1 MLILLQ
7 TLTFTFLIL
16 LTFKNFGNMAILKKG
31 GTQITAPQQNSAV
44 FTSMEYNSPNRNAFN
59 LSKMTHGTLRF
70 GKLYPVY
77 SRMVMAGDSFK
88 IKPSHFIRFASV
100 ISPILNKIN
109 ISYSAFY
116 VPFRLVWKFF
126 PTFISGGYN
135 NDGVYTD
142 EQGNYLDKN
151 DNLTNTPFTP
161 QLPTIDLLQTDGPG
175 DSAEFV
181 FKPYDG
187 TLLDWLG
194 YPTFSDKTN
203 LHAVLKRLDN
213 SPASVN
219 FRSSQIINVLPLM
232 CYHKVVKD
240 WFTNNNIKDTTLLDS
255 YIPANVSGLQQP
267 TKLGISITEVTQ
279 LAYVNYGLDYFT
291 SALPYLQRG
300 EPIMLNGANND
311 VTFDRSKSNQN
322 SLLFAGTTTT
332 PPSGEKLTIGN
343 SNNAFAPLQTANS
356 ANLLLDNSSSL
367 SVQLG
372 TTIQELRFANA
383 LQEWCEKSLR
393 VGTRYI
399 DFLKA
404 FFGVV
409 SSDRSLQRSEYLGS
423 SVHDVTKMDIDQ
435 TSGTEFGLDE
445 ATPQGTTTTK
455 LIASDSAKTFDCYCE
470 EHGMIFVMAYITPE
484 TIYKNRIRTEYLYR
498 DKEDFLFPEFAH
510 LSPQAVQNQELFVPR
525 VASEVVNYNP
535 TGVFGY
541 QDRYNELRQDTN
553 DVHGDFK
560 GNLSFFLQMRNFTKM
575 PALNTDFLKADD
587 VSTSIFATDKVK
599 NSNGE
604 QFPVDQI
611 WASFNFDVKAI
622 RCLPKIAIPQLV

>member
-1 MLILLQ
+1 
-7 TLTFTFLIL
+7 
-16 LTFKNFGNMAILKKG
+16 MAILKKG

-44 FTSMEYNSPNRNAFN
+44 FTSMEYNTPNRNAFN
-59 LSKMTHGTLRF
+59 LSKMTHGSMRF

-77 SRMVMAGDSFK
+77 SRMVMPGDSFK

-100 ISPILNKIN
+100 ISPILNKISV
-109 ISYSAFY
+109 SYSAFY

-135 NDGVYTD
+135 NDGIYTD
-142 EQGNYLDKN
+142 AQGNYLDKN
-151 DNLTNTPFTP
+151 DNLTTTPFKP
-161 QLPTIDLLQTDGPG
+161 EIPTIDLLERTPS
-175 DSAEFV
+175 SAPFAYE
-181 FKPYDG
+181 PYDG
-187 TLLDWLG
+187 SLLDWLG
-194 YPTFSDKTN
+194 YPTFANRGDLEN
-203 LHAVLKRLDN
+203 LLNNIDDVPSFQR
-213 SPASVN
+213 SMVVN
-219 FRSSQIINVLPLM
+219 ALPLM

-240 WFTNNNIKDTTLLDS
+240 WFTNNNIKDESLLSS
-255 YIPANVSGLQQP
+255 YINPNVSGLQH
-267 TKLGISITEVTQ
+267 TTDLTTNEHEINGITQ

-300 EPIMLNGANND
+300 EPIMLNGSNNE
-311 VTFDRSKSNQN
+311 VTFGVSGLVSDKSQFVADRPLKSDDSIKIMRDAEDFSRAYITSSQ
-322 SLLFAGTTTT
+322 GY
-332 PPSGEKLTIGN
+332 KLQVD
-343 SNNAFAPLQTANS
+343 NAQ
-356 ANLLLDNSSSL
+356 SL

-372 TTIQELRFANA
+372 TTIQELRFATA

-404 FFGVV
+404 FFGVQ

-423 SVHDVTKMDIDQ
+423 TVHDVTKMDIDQ

-455 LIASDSAKTFDCYCE
+455 LIASDSSKTFECYCE

-525 VASEVVNYNP
+525 SADDCKGYNP
-535 TGVFGY
+535 NAVFGY

-560 GNLSFFLQMRNFTKM
+560 GNLAFFLQMRDFTKM
-575 PALNTDFLKADD
+575 PALNTSFLKADD
-587 VSTSIFATDKVK
+587 VSTSIFATNKVK
-599 NSNGE
+599 DSNGN
-604 QFPVDQI
+604 QYAVDQI

>member
-1 MLILLQ
+1 
-7 TLTFTFLIL
+7 
-16 LTFKNFGNMAILKKG
+16 MAILKKG

-59 LSKMTHGTLRF
+59 LSKMTHGTMRF

-135 NDGVYTD
+135 NDGIYTD
-142 EQGNYLDKN
+142 AQGNYLDKN
-151 DNLTNTPFTP
+151 DNLTTTPFKP
-161 QLPTIDLLQTDGPG
+161 EIPTIDLLEQAQPTSPY
-175 DSAEFV
+175 V
-181 FKPYDG
+181 FEPYDG
-187 TLLDWLG
+187 SLLDWLG
-194 YPTFSDKTN
+194 YPTFPNQT
-203 LHAVLKRLDN
+203 ALKSIVD
-213 SPASVN
+213 SPEIDVS
-219 FRSSQIINVLPLM
+219 FRASQIVNALPLM

-240 WFTNNNIKDTTLLDS
+240 WFTNNNIKDESLLKS
-255 YIPANVSGLQQP
+255 YIPSNVSGLQHSSTSSTGSPSQFRD
-267 TKLGISITEVTQ
+267 ISGVTQ
-279 LAYVNYGLDYFT
+279 LSYVNYGLDYFT

-300 EPIMLNGANND
+300 EPIMLNG
-311 VTFDRSKSNQN
+311 
-322 SLLFAGTTTT
+322 
-332 PPSGEKLTIGN
+332 
-343 SNNAFAPLQTANS
+343 SNNQVSFDPEKADNSTLYNVSQSRPFTKSEPLRSNDNS
-356 ANLLLDNSSSL
+356 ALESGNTGTLLALDNSSSL

-404 FFGVV
+404 FFGVK

-435 TSGTEFGLDE
+435 TSGTEFGMDE

-484 TIYKNRIRTEYLYR
+484 TIYKNRIRTEYLYK

-525 VASEVVNYNP
+525 VASEVVNYDP
-535 TGVFGY
+535 TAVFGY

-599 NSNGE
+599 DSQGN
-604 QFPVDQI
+604 QYAVDQI

>member
-1 MLILLQ
+1 
-7 TLTFTFLIL
+7 
-16 LTFKNFGNMAILKKG
+16 MAILKKG
-31 GTQITAPQQNSAV
+31 GTQLTAPQKNSAV
-44 FTSMEYNSPNRNAFN
+44 FTSMEYDAPNRNAFN
-59 LSKMTHGTLRF
+59 LSKQTHGTLRF

-77 SRMVMAGDSFK
+77 SRMVFSGDSFK

-100 ISPILNKIN
+100 ISPILNKIS
-109 ISYSAFY
+109 ITYSAFY

-135 NDGVYTD
+135 NDGIYTD
-142 EQGNYLDKN
+142 AQGNYLDKN
-151 DNLTNTPFTP
+151 DNLTTTPFKP
-161 QLPTIDLLQTDGPG
+161 EIPTIDLLERKSTSSPFTF
-175 DSAEFV
+175 A
-181 FKPYDG
+181 PYDG
-187 TLLDWLG
+187 SLLDWLG
-194 YPTFSDKTN
+194 YPTFANQNDLQSILGSSEIDSSFSD
-203 LHAVLKRLDN
+203 
-213 SPASVN
+213 SM
-219 FRSSQIINVLPLM
+219 IINALPLM

-240 WFTNNNIKDTTLLDS
+240 WFTNNNIKDESLLKS
-255 YIPANVSGLQQP
+255 YIPSNVSGLQHS
-267 TKLGISITEVTQ
+267 TSASGVSTLHDISGVTQ
-279 LAYVNYGLDYFT
+279 LAFVNYGLDYFT

-300 EPIMLNGANND
+300 EPIMLNGSNND
-311 VTFDRSKSNQN
+311 VTFERSKSNQN
-322 SLLFAGTTTT
+322 NILFAGTTNT

-343 SNNAFAPLQTANS
+343 SHDAFAPLQTANS

-383 LQEWCEKSLR
+383 LQEWAEKSLR

-404 FFGVV
+404 FFGVK

-423 SVHDVTKMDIDQ
+423 SVHDVTKFDIDQ

-455 LIASDSAKTFDCYCE
+455 LIASDTSKSFDCYCE
-470 EHGMIFVMAYITPE
+470 EHGMIFVMAYVTPE
-484 TIYKNRIRTEYLYR
+484 TIYKNRIRTEYLYK

-525 VASEVVNYNP
+525 NDTETQGYRPDA
-535 TGVFGY
+535 VFGY

-560 GNLSFFLQMRNFTKM
+560 GNLSFFLQMRNFTSM
-575 PALNTDFLKADD
+575 PALNTQFLKADD
-587 VSTSIFATDKVK
+587 VSTSIFATNKVK
-599 NSNGE
+599 DSQGFSHE
-604 QFPVDQI
+604 VDQI
-611 WASFNFDVKAI
+611 WASFDFDVKAI

>member
-1 MLILLQ
+1 
-7 TLTFTFLIL
+7 
-16 LTFKNFGNMAILKKG
+16 MAILKKG

-59 LSKMTHGTLRF
+59 LSKMTHGTMRF

-77 SRMVMAGDSFK
+77 SRMVMPGDSFK

-100 ISPILNKIN
+100 ISPILNKISV
-109 ISYSAFY
+109 SYSAFY

-135 NDGVYTD
+135 NDGIYTD
-142 EQGNYLDKN
+142 AQGNYFDKN
-151 DNLTNTPFTP
+151 DNLTTTPFKP
-161 QLPTIDLLQTDGPG
+161 ELPTIDLLERQTDTSP
-175 DSAEFV
+175 FV
-181 FKPYDG
+181 YNPYDG
-187 TLLDWLG
+187 SLLDWLG
-194 YPTFSDKTN
+194 YPTFKQQSD
-203 LHAVLKRLDN
+203 LVAILN
-213 SPASVN
+213 SGEVD
-219 FRSSQIINVLPLM
+219 SSFNSSMIINALPLM

-240 WFTNNNIKDTTLLDS
+240 WFTNNNIKDVTLLDS
-255 YIPANVSGLQQP
+255 YINSNVSGLQHSINLS
-267 TKLGISITEVTQ
+267 TDVHNISGITQ
-279 LAYVNYGLDYFT
+279 LAHVNYGLDYFT

-300 EPIMLNGANND
+300 EPIMLNGSNNQVSFNPD
-311 VTFDRSKSNQN
+311 TADN
-322 SLLFAGTTTT
+322 SLLYNVQQNAPFSKSE
-332 PPSGEKLTIGN
+332 PLR
-343 SNNAFAPLQTANS
+343 SNNNGALESGNTGT
-356 ANLLLDNSSSL
+356 LLALDNSSSL

-404 FFGVV
+404 FFGVQ

-435 TSGTEFGLDE
+435 TSGTEFGIDE

-455 LIASDSAKTFDCYCE
+455 LIASDSGKTFDCYCE

-484 TIYKNRIRTEYLYR
+484 TIYKNRMRTEYLYR

-510 LSPQAVQNQELFVPR
+510 LSPQAVLNQELFVPR
-525 VASEVVNYNP
+525 SDADCKAYNP
-535 TGVFGY
+535 NGVFGY

-560 GNLSFFLQMRNFTKM
+560 GNLAFFLQMRDFTRM
-575 PALNTDFLKADD
+575 PALNTSFLKADD
-587 VSTSIFATDKVK
+587 VSTSIFATNKVK
-599 NSNGE
+599 DSHGKQYE
-604 QFPVDQI
+604 VDQI

>member
-1 MLILLQ
+1 
-7 TLTFTFLIL
+7 
-16 LTFKNFGNMAILKKG
+16 MAILKKG

-44 FTSMEYNSPNRNAFN
+44 FTSMEYNSPTRNAFN
-59 LSKMTHGTLRF
+59 LSKMTHGSMRF

-77 SRMVMAGDSFK
+77 SRMVMPGDSFK

-100 ISPILNKIN
+100 ISPILNKISV
-109 ISYSAFY
+109 SYSAFY

-135 NDGVYTD
+135 NDGIYTD
-142 EQGNYLDKN
+142 AQGNYLDKN
-151 DNLTNTPFTP
+151 DNLTTTPFKP
-161 QLPTIDLLQTDGPG
+161 ELPTIDLLERQTDNSP
-175 DSAEFV
+175 FV
-181 FKPYDG
+181 YAPYDG
-187 TLLDWLG
+187 SLLDWLG
-194 YPTFSDKTN
+194 YPTFANQTDLTK
-203 LHAVLKRLDN
+203 LLN
-213 SPASVN
+213 SGEVDASFERAMIVN
-219 FRSSQIINVLPLM
+219 ALPLM

-240 WFTNNNIKDTTLLDS
+240 WFTNNNIKDESLLNS
-255 YIPANVSGLQQP
+255 YINPNVSGLQHT
-267 TKLGISITEVTQ
+267 TKLTTNEHNISGITQ
-279 LAYVNYGLDYFT
+279 LSYVNYGLDYFT

-300 EPIMLNGANND
+300 EPIMLNGSNNE
-311 VTFDRSKSNQN
+311 VTFGVSGLVSDKSQFVADRPLKTDDSIKIMRDAEDATRAYITSSQG
-322 SLLFAGTTTT
+322 F
-332 PPSGEKLTIGN
+332 KLQVD
-343 SNNAFAPLQTANS
+343 NAQ
-356 ANLLLDNSSSL
+356 SL

-372 TTIQELRFANA
+372 TTIQELRFATA

-404 FFGVV
+404 FFGVQ

-423 SVHDVTKMDIDQ
+423 TVHDVTKMDIDQ

-455 LIASDSAKTFDCYCE
+455 LIASDSSKTFDCYCE

-525 VASEVVNYNP
+525 SEADCKAYNP
-535 TGVFGY
+535 NGVFGY

-560 GNLSFFLQMRNFTKM
+560 GNLAFFLQMRDFTRM

-587 VSTSIFATDKVK
+587 VSTSIFATNKVK
-599 NSNGE
+599 DSNGNQYE
-604 QFPVDQI
+604 VDQI
-611 WASFNFDVKAI
+611 WASFNFDVKAV

>member
-1 MLILLQ
+1 
-7 TLTFTFLIL
+7 
-16 LTFKNFGNMAILKKG
+16 MAILKKG

-44 FTSMEYNSPNRNAFN
+44 FTSMEYGSPNRNAFN
-59 LSKMTHGTLRF
+59 LSKMTHGTMRF

-88 IKPSHFIRFASV
+88 IKPSHFVRFASV
-100 ISPILNKIN
+100 ISPILNKIS
-109 ISYSAFY
+109 ITYSAFY

-126 PTFISGGYN
+126 PTFITGGYN
-135 NDGVYTD
+135 NDGIYTD
-142 EQGNYLDKN
+142 AQGNYLDKN
-151 DNLTNTPFTP
+151 DNLTTTPFKP
-161 QLPTIDLLQTDGPG
+161 EIPTIDLLEQAQPTSPY
-175 DSAEFV
+175 V
-181 FKPYDG
+181 FEPYDG
-187 TLLDWLG
+187 SLLDWLG
-194 YPTFSDKTN
+194 YPTFPNQT
-203 LHAVLKRLDN
+203 ALKSIVD
-213 SPASVN
+213 SGEIAAS
-219 FRSSQIINVLPLM
+219 FRSSQIVNALPLM

-240 WFTNNNIKDTTLLDS
+240 WFTNNNIKDESLLKS
-255 YIPANVSGLQQP
+255 YIPSNVSGLQHSSTSSTGSPSQFRD
-267 TKLGISITEVTQ
+267 ISGVTQ

-300 EPIMLNGANND
+300 EPIMLNGDNNQVNYVPDPVLGRYDGSWLRDANGD
-311 VTFDRSKSNQN
+311 PYDKSTNTPNN
-322 SLLFAGTTTT
+322 SWLSVGGGQGSPYTAGLVFRNKDNTTEAV
-332 PPSGEKLTIGN
+332 GIDN
-343 SNNAFAPLQTANS
+343 TAN
-356 ANLLLDNSSSL
+356 L

-372 TTIQELRFANA
+372 TTLQELRFANA

-404 FFGVV
+404 FFGVK

-435 TSGTEFGLDE
+435 TSGTEFGMDD

-525 VASEVVNYNP
+525 VASEVVNYDP
-535 TGVFGY
+535 SAVFGY

-599 NSNGE
+599 DSQGNQYS
-604 QFPVDQI
+604 VDQI

>member
-1 MLILLQ
+1 
-7 TLTFTFLIL
+7 
-16 LTFKNFGNMAILKKG
+16 MAILKKG

-44 FTSMEYNSPNRNAFN
+44 FTSMEYGSPNRNAFN
-59 LSKMTHGTLRF
+59 LSKMTHGTMRF

-88 IKPSHFIRFASV
+88 IKPSHFVRFASV

-142 EQGNYLDKN
+142 EQGNYLDRN
-151 DNLTNTPFTP
+151 DNLANSPFVP
-161 QLPTIDLLQTDGPG
+161 KIPTIDLLSTDGPG
-175 DSAEFV
+175 DSAEFT

-187 TLLDWLG
+187 SLLDWLG
-194 YPTFSDKTN
+194 YPTFKDNSD
-203 LHAVLKRLDN
+203 LHAILSRLNN
-213 SPASVN
+213 SPLLAN
-219 FRSSQIINVLPLM
+219 FRESQVINALPLM

-255 YIPANVSGLQQP
+255 YIPANVSGLQHP
-267 TKLGISITEVTQ
+267 NKAGFSITEVTQ

-300 EPIMLNGANND
+300 EPIMLNGANNEVTYD
-311 VTFDRSKSNQN
+311 VNKIDTTQVYNVDTQN
-322 SLLFAGTTTT
+322 PATKVDGLYVGGNGTIIGSAGLGNT
-332 PPSGEKLTIGN
+332 PYSI
-343 SNNAFAPLQTANS
+343 
-356 ANLLLDNSSSL
+356 DNSRSL

-372 TTIQELRFANA
+372 TTLQELRFANA

-404 FFGVV
+404 FFGVK

-435 TSGTEFGLDE
+435 TSGTEFGIDE

-525 VASEVVNYNP
+525 SAPEVVNYDP
-535 TGVFGY
+535 TAVFGY

-575 PALNTDFLKADD
+575 PALNTDFLKAYD
-587 VSTSIFATDKVK
+587 VSTSIFATNKVK
-599 NSNGE
+599 DSNGN
-604 QFPVDQI
+604 QFEVDQI

>member
-1 MLILLQ
+1 
-7 TLTFTFLIL
+7 
-16 LTFKNFGNMAILKKG
+16 MAILKKG

-59 LSKMTHGTLRF
+59 LSKMTHGSMRF

-142 EQGNYLDKN
+142 EQGNYLDRN
-151 DNLTNTPFTP
+151 DNLSNSPFIPT
-161 QLPTIDLLQTDGPG
+161 LPTIDLLQTEAAG
-175 DSAEFV
+175 DTAEFV
-181 FKPYDG
+181 YKPYDG
-187 TLLDWLG
+187 SLLDWLG
-194 YPTFSDKTN
+194 YPTFKDKSD
-203 LHAVLKRLDN
+203 LHAILQKLDK
-213 SPASVN
+213 SPFLANFKASQV
-219 FRSSQIINVLPLM
+219 INALPLM

-267 TKLGISITEVTQ
+267 NKVGFSISEVTQ

-300 EPIMLNGANND
+300 EPIMLNGTNNE
-311 VTFDRSKSNQN
+311 VTFDVNKIDINKVYNVDTENPATKVDGLYVGGNGTLIGS
-322 SLLFAGTTTT
+322 AGLGNT
-332 PPSGEKLTIGN
+332 PYAI
-343 SNNAFAPLQTANS
+343 
-356 ANLLLDNSSSL
+356 DNSQSL

-372 TTIQELRFANA
+372 TTLQELRFANA

-404 FFGVV
+404 FFGVK

-470 EHGMIFVMAYITPE
+470 EHGMIFIMAYITPE

-525 VASEVVNYNP
+525 VASEVVNYDP
-535 TGVFGY
+535 SAVFGY

-587 VSTSIFATDKVK
+587 VSTSIFATNKVK
-599 NSNGE
+599 DSQGQQYE
-604 QFPVDQI
+604 VDQI